1 MLAVPIA
8 LYGPAIPILIALWF
22 FSNVLIPV
30 YNINQ
35 ISLRQAIVPDRLQ
48 GRMNATMRTFVWGT
62 LPAGSFIGG
71 ILGEHL
77 GIVWTLIIGALISIL
92 AMVWISFPPVVSL
105 RDVPAAPTAS

>member
-1 MLAVPIA
+1 
-8 LYGPAIPILIALWF
+8 
-22 FSNVLIPV
+22 VLIPV

-62 LPAGSFIGG
+62 LPAGSFTGG
-71 ILGEHL
+71 IIGEHL

-105 RDVPAAPTAS
+105 RDVPAGPTGS